1 MRCMKSSTSTSGVIA
16 GERRADGPCADGR
29 HAVRREQSGTILM
42 VLGGVMLGTIGIFI
56 EEAGQDPFTTVLFRC
71 LFGGVALSLW
81 GLAQGRIAELRLTGR
96 ALRYAVAA
104 GLLMVVNWGLFFAAI
119 PRTSIAVS
127 TVIFHVQPFW
137 VIVMGAWLLREKISM
152 QRAVAT
158 VIALVGLVLATGVLN
173 GHGHPNR
180 SASADYW
187 SGVAMCLAG
196 SFAYAG
202 VTMIARMATQVSSFA
217 LAWWQCL
224 IGMLATCWWPL
235 VHGLP
240 AWGAAWGWLAGIG
253 VIHTGLAYVVLYAG
267 MSRLKTGNIA
277 VLQFVYPLTAILVD
291 RVVYGHALG
300 STQIVGVCV
309 MAVTLW
315 CVRRMN

>member
-1 MRCMKSSTSTSGVIA
+1 MQ
-16 GERRADGPCADGR
+16 RAAR
-29 HAVRREQSGTILM
+29 HEPHGTVLM

-71 LFGGVALSLW
+71 FFGGVALTLW
-81 GLAQGRIAELRLTGR
+81 GLAQGRIAELRLHGR
-96 ALRYAVAA
+96 ALRYVVAA

-137 VIVMGAWLLREKISM
+137 VIAMGAWLLREKISA

-158 VIALVGLVLATGVLN
+158 VVALGGLVLATGVLN
-173 GHGHPNR
+173 DHGQPD
-180 SASADYW
+180 SGVSADYW
-187 SGVAMCLAG
+187 SGVAMCLVG
-196 SFAYAG
+196 SVAYAG
-202 VTMIARMATQVSSFA
+202 VTMITKMATQVSSFA

-235 VHGLP
+235 LHGLP
-240 AWGAAWGWLAGIG
+240 GWGAAWGWLAGIG
-253 VIHTGLAYVVLYAG
+253 VIHTGLAYVVLYTG

-300 STQIVGVCV
+300 ATQILGVCV

-315 CVRRMN
+315 RVRRMR

>member
-1 MRCMKSSTSTSGVIA
+1 MRCMKSSTSTSSVMSDA
-16 GERRADGPCADGR
+16 QCADAQS
-29 HAVRREQSGTILM
+29 AVRHEQGGATLM

-56 EEAGQDPFTTVLFRC
+56 EEAGQDPITTVLFRC
-71 LFGGVALSLW
+71 FFGGVALSIW

-137 VIVMGAWLLREKISM
+137 VIAMGAWLLREKISA

-158 VIALVGLVLATGVLN
+158 VIALVGLVLATGLLN
-173 GHGHPNR
+173 GHGQPGSR
-180 SASADYW
+180 VSADYW
-187 SGVAMCLAG
+187 SGVAMCLVG

-235 VHGLP
+235 LHGLP
-240 AWGAAWGWLAGIG
+240 GWGATWGWLAGIG

-277 VLQFVYPLTAILVD
+277 LLQFVYPLTAILVD

-315 CVRRMN
+315 CVRRMR